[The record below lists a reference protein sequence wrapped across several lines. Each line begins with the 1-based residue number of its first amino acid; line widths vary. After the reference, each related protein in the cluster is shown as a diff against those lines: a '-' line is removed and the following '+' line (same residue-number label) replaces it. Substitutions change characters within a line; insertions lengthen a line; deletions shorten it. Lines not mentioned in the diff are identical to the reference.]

1 MSDPIEYTK
10 ELDPIPSVDLPSGR
24 VRGLI
29 QHPLQA
35 VSGEPT
41 AIDRMFVRDLSPEL
55 PEEPIAT
62 QLLLT
67 YLHGYE
73 PSTERP
79 LRPDRRVTV
88 GYVPSADRFVVQS
101 RDDQHR
107 VASVDGVEEWVD
119 ETIPQVE
126 SEVDRWNR
134 LWSALSGI
142 HGLGPAGIRNLY
154 EEYDTLE
161 AVGTAT
167 ESELREIAYV
177 TDDLAPEVLAACVQW
192 DGPVPDASGDR
203 VAEEAADPLVV
214 DSSDLRPLGH
224 LFED

>member
-1 MSDPIEYTK
+1 MTDHIEYIE
-10 ELDPIPSVDLPSGR
+10 ELDPILSVDLPSGW
-24 VRGLI
+24 VRGLV

-41 AIDRMFVRDLSPEL
+41 AIDRMFAREFSPEH
-55 PEEPIAT
+55 PEEPIVT
-62 QLLLT
+62 QLLLV

-79 LRPDRRVTV
+79 MRPDRRVTA

-101 RDDQHR
+101 QDDQHP
-107 VASVDGVEEWVD
+107 VASVDGVKEWMD

-126 SEVDRWNR
+126 SEVDSWNR

-142 HGLGPAGIRNLY
+142 HGLGSAGIRNLY

-177 TDDLAPEVLAACVQW
+177 TADLAPEVSAACEKW
-192 DGPVPDASGDR
+192 DGPVPDAPGDQL
-203 VAEEAADPLVV
+203 AEDADDPLVV

-224 LFED
+224 LFVD